1 MRILTSEQA
10 YFLDKIS
17 TNQFGIKGV
26 DHMGNAGQKIAFNT
40 EEILAKVSKP
50 IILIVCG
57 KGNNGGDGYAAAL
70 ILKKRGYSVKV
81 HSINPANSIKNEALI
96 FYNQCIEHKIFISYG
111 GRIDE
116 TIKADLIIDCILGIG
131 LKGTVRDE
139 IIPILIWVNNA
150 DTKVLSIDLPSGLNC
165 DTGVV
170 ESTGIRADFT
180 LALGAPK
187 VGMFLREGPEYCGKV
202 ITEDIGFPSIDKKKF
217 PGMYWE
223 LNPRELTIQNFQKP
237 DDLIDKYSAGKVL
250 IIAGSKGMTGAA
262 ILATYGALRSGAGVT
277 ITINPSSLNDIYEK
291 TIIEGMTF
299 SVEDNNSGF
308 LAEENYDIIMEKIDW
323 ADSVVIGP
331 GLGRNHSTQELI
343 KKLVFN
349 ISKPIVLDADGLYP
363 FSNKIEILCQRAF
376 PLIITP
382 HLKELARLLGCNK
395 EMIHSDFS
403 NVITGFRKKFRQ
415 VCVVKQVPACI
426 MFGNSIRI
434 NTTGNPGLASAGT
447 GDVLTGI
454 IASLISQGLN
464 CYDAASIGA
473 YIHGQTSD
481 ELVERKGYRGQLS
494 SDIVEFLPS
503 TIRSYERP

>member
-17 TNQFGIKGV
+17 TNEFGIKGV
-26 DHMGNAGQKIAFNT
+26 DLMGKAGQRIAFNI

-57 KGNNGGDGYAAAL
+57 KGNNGGDGYAAAQ
-70 ILKKRGYSVKV
+70 ILKKRGYSVKI
-81 HSINPANSIKNEALI
+81 HSTIPANKITNEALF
-96 FYNQCIEHKIFISYG
+96 FYNQCIELKISISYG
-111 GRIDE
+111 GSIDE
-116 TIKADLIIDCILGIG
+116 KIKADLIIDCILGIG
-131 LKGTVRDE
+131 FKGTVRDE

-150 DTKVLSIDLPSGLNC
+150 DTKVVSIDLPSGLNC

-170 ESTGIRADFT
+170 EPTAIRADFT

-202 ITEDIGFPSIDKKKF
+202 ITEDIGFSSIDKRKF
-217 PGMYWE
+217 PGMCWE
-223 LNPRELTIQNFQKP
+223 LNPRQLTRKNFQKP
-237 DDLIDKYSAGKVL
+237 DDLINKYSAGKVL

-308 LAEENYDIIMEKIDW
+308 LAEEHYDIIMEKIDW

-331 GLGRNHSTQELI
+331 GLGRNPSTQELI

-349 ISKPIVLDADGLYP
+349 VRKPIVLDADGLYP
-363 FSNKIEILCQRAF
+363 FSNKIEILCQRAS

-382 HLKELARLLGCNK
+382 HLKELARLLGYKK
-395 EMIHSDFS
+395 EMILSDFS
-403 NVITGFRKKFRQ
+403 NVITGIRKKFRQ

-426 MFGNSIRI
+426 MFENSIRI

-454 IASLISQGLN
+454 IASLVSQGLN
-464 CYDAASIGA
+464 CYDAASVGVC
-473 YIHGQTSD
+473 IHGQTSD

-494 SDIVEFLPS
+494 SDIVELLP
-503 TIRSYERP
+503 TIIRSYERP